1 MKKSTKAL
9 LYLTVI
15 IFALTTTSVYSLTSS
30 NPSQAGKKGINV
42 IDCAYRKVT
51 LVESTPLRGCNGLI
65 FGPDGALYVCQTS
78 PNSISRIKLQ
88 GKHTPR
94 VETFVGPNH
103 GVITPD
109 DITVDDDGNFYATS
123 AIGGEVYKIDSQGM
137 KSVIARGLSG
147 PNGISYDEESG
158 RLFMTECFWGNRI
171 FELDPNGVAPPRLVN
186 DQLYVP
192 EGFDIRDGKLIIP
205 DFGSW
210 WIVAVDM
217 DTGVIEP
224 LVTEGLITP
233 VALKIGPDGYIYTV
247 ELATGLVKKIN
258 PDPDDFEIE
267 ELTMLRPGLDNLAFG
282 PDGYLYVSSYH
293 DCTIWKVDPDS
304 GENTMLF
311 PMGINSVASID
322 VKGEDLYVCD
332 SIMVRRIDEE
342 GNVNKTWANAW
353 LSPTGYP
360 LPMTLTNG
368 IGDNVITADFIDG
381 VVAEVNPTVVEDWK
395 FLVDHSDSIS
405 SPAGMEVD
413 SENQLLYI
421 AAYGS
426 GEVIEVDLITLER
439 RIVANYLSGP
449 IDLVIKD
456 GTLYVA
462 EALAGRITMVDIAS
476 GVKEIF
482 LNGYVGK
489 PKGLAWDDN
498 GNLLIVDTAK
508 RELLKVNMGNLD
520 ISVVAS
526 NIPAVHTTYYP
537 YPLIWDAPSPIAVNA
552 KGDIFLAGSDGSVIM
567 LKYYGHHWWHW

>member
-1 MKKSTKAL
+1 MKKNTKAL

-30 NPSQAGKKGINV
+30 TPSQAGKKGINV
-42 IDCAYRKVT
+42 IDWAYRKVT
-51 LVESTPLRGCNGLI
+51 LVESTPLRGCNGLT

-78 PNSISRIKLQ
+78 PNSISRVKLQ
-88 GKHTPR
+88 GRHAPR
-94 VETFVGPNH
+94 VEKFVGPNH

-137 KSVIARGLSG
+137 KHVIARGLSG

-171 FELDPNGVAPPRLVN
+171 FELDPNGIAPPRLVN

-192 EGFDIRDGKLIIP
+192 EGFDIRDGKLVIP
-205 DFGSW
+205 DLGSW
-210 WIVAVDM
+210 WIVQVDM
-217 DTGVIEP
+217 DTGVIQP

-258 PDPDDFEIE
+258 PDDFEIE
-267 ELTMLRPGLDNLAFG
+267 ILTMLLPGLDNLAFG

-293 DCTIWKVDPDS
+293 DCTIWKVDPES

-342 GNVNKTWANAW
+342 GNVYKTWANAW

-360 LPMTLTNG
+360 LPMTLT
-368 IGDNVITADFIDG
+368 
-381 VVAEVNPTVVEDWK
+381 
-395 FLVDHSDSIS
+395 
-405 SPAGMEVD
+405 
-413 SENQLLYI
+413 
-421 AAYGS
+421 
-426 GEVIEVDLITLER
+426 
-439 RIVANYLSGP
+439 
-449 IDLVIKD
+449 
-456 GTLYVA
+456 
-462 EALAGRITMVDIAS
+462 
-476 GVKEIF
+476 
-482 LNGYVGK
+482 
-489 PKGLAWDDN
+489 
-498 GNLLIVDTAK
+498 
-508 RELLKVNMGNLD
+508 
-520 ISVVAS
+520 
-526 NIPAVHTTYYP
+526 
-537 YPLIWDAPSPIAVNA
+537 
-552 KGDIFLAGSDGSVIM
+552 
-567 LKYYGHHWWHW
+567 